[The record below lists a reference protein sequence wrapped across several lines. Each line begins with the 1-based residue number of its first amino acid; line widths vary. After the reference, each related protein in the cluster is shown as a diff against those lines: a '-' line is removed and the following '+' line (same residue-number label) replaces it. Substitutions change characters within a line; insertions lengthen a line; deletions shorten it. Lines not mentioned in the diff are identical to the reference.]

1 MIEYNKDSIK
11 ENLTIEEIYDIVY
24 ELGGDPIFTPFGLI
38 SSTICHNRPGEGS
51 KKLYYYENTRL
62 FKCFTGC
69 SETFDILRLYLS
81 ILLHQMSRLFSALVF
96 LPECH

>member
-69 SETFDILRLYLS
+69 SETFDIFELIIKAKKVQL
-81 ILLHQMSRLFSALVF
+81 
-96 LPECH
+96 